1 MHINFNSYQRGSI
14 QHSTPFIG
22 IFQSSIGA
30 MTEWFLYTL
39 LDFTYLCVTDCII
52 KQTLFKVSAYN
63 SDISDI
69 IQCTIT
75 LASQQVLSCK

>member
-1 MHINFNSYQRGSI
+1 
-14 QHSTPFIG
+14 
-22 IFQSSIGA
+22 